1 MALKTLVFTFRNA
14 PAPVQIVL
22 ASMGCASAVG
32 AAVWMKRCY
41 SVSAEEGSTSGALHP
56 NEFRRFKLRE
66 IERIS
71 YNTARYRFDLPKSD
85 DVLGLTVASCLVV
98 RAPIG
103 ENGKDVI
110 RPYTPVTLIDQ
121 HGFFDLLVKSY
132 PLGVMSKH
140 IASLTPGDELE
151 FKGPFKKIDVIPNM
165 KRHIGMIAGGTG
177 K

>member
-1 MALKTLVFTFRNA
+1 MDCASPVVAGCMALKTLVFTFRNA

-103 ENGKDVI
+103 ENGQICILVRGVFFI
-110 RPYTPVTLIDQ
+110 LIYVQ
-121 HGFFDLLVKSY
+121 LHG
-132 PLGVMSKH
+132 
-140 IASLTPGDELE
+140 IWRRLTCPCVCQCLQAL
-151 FKGPFKKIDVIPNM
+151 N
-165 KRHIGMIAGGTG
+165 RCS
-177 K
+177 